1 MRPRPGDPAPDF
13 RGVTSDGTEIGLADF
28 RGRTL
33 ILYFYPKDFT
43 PGCTA
48 QACALRDSDA
58 EIRARGA
65 AILGVS
71 TQDADSHRRFAARHD
86 LPFPLLADPGG
97 TIARAYGVMGGG
109 GPLSSLMAMAGLADR
124 VTFVIDRDG
133 RIAHIVDR
141 PRVGAHGRQVLDLL

>member
-1 MRPRPGDPAPDF
+1 MRPRPGEAAPDF
-13 RGVTSDGTEIGLADF
+13 RGMTSGGVEVGLADY

-33 ILYFYPKDFT
+33 VLYFYPKDFT

-48 QACALRDSDA
+48 QARALRDSDA
-58 EIRARGA
+58 AIRAKGA

-71 TQDADSHRRFAARHD
+71 TQDADSHRRFVARHN

-97 TIARAYGVMGGG
+97 VIARAYGVMGGG

-124 VTFVIDRDG
+124 VTFVIDSDG
-133 RIAHIVDR
+133 RIAHVIDR